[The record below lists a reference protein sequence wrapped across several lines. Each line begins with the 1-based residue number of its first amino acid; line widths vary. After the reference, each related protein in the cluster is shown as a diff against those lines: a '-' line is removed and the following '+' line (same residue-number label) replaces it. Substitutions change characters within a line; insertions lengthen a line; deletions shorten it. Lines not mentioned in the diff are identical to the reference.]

1 MKKTKKT
8 PVSETRIRDALRLM
22 KPYRGALLLSL
33 VFTLLQAGLAV
44 AAPLFFGKAV
54 DFIVGA
60 GQVGFDGVKRNLFLA
75 GALALLSALG
85 AAFAARENNRISNAL
100 VRDLRVRAFD
110 KLQVLPLK
118 YLDAVP
124 AGDTL
129 SKIVADVDQLSDGV
143 LLFLTQFFSGV
154 VTILGTLV
162 ILLTL
167 SPTVAAAVF
176 VLTPLSLFV
185 SRFIARRIKKYF
197 VSQSAERG
205 ALTAVAEETVTNLGT
220 VRAFGME
227 EERKRAFN
235 EKNEA
240 LGRVSLKAVFFSS
253 LTNPAT
259 RFVNALVYAAV
270 ALTGALSVLGG
281 TLSVGMLVSVLGY
294 ANQYTKPFNEISSV
308 LAELTGALASAGRVL
323 ALLKEA
329 EEAPDPVTGAPPEE
343 VRGEIE
349 LENVSFSYDPARPFI
364 EDLCLKVGEGK
375 TAALVGKTGCGKTTV
390 INLLMRFYEADG
402 GVIRLD
408 GVSTRAFPRRE
419 LRKKVGM
426 VLQETWLKRATVFEN
441 LAFGVPDATREE
453 VERAA
458 KITKADAFIKRL
470 PEGYDTLLGEDG
482 GALSAGEKQLLCITR
497 ALLTDPD
504 VLILD
509 EATSSL
515 DLVSEIRVQRAFA
528 RLMQGRTCIVVAHR
542 LSTVMH
548 ADVIAVMDDGKIVET
563 GTHAELLEKQG
574 AYARLW
580 EAMKA

>member
-1 MKKTKKT
+1 MKKTKN
-8 PVSETRIRDALRLM
+8 PVSETRFRDALRLM

-60 GQVGFDGVKRNLFLA
+60 GQVGFEGVRRHLLTA

-85 AAFAARENNRISNAL
+85 AAFAARENNRVANAL

-227 EERKRAFN
+227 EERKKAFN

-329 EEAPDPVTGAPPEE
+329 EEAPDPVTGAPEE

-349 LENVSFSYDPARPFI
+349 FDHVSFSYDPARPFI
-364 EDLCLKVGEGK
+364 EDLCLKVGEGQ
-375 TAALVGKTGCGKTTV
+375 TAALVGKTGCGKTTI
-390 INLLMRFYEADG
+390 INLLMRFYETQG
-402 GVIRLD
+402 GVITLD

-458 KITKADAFIKRL
+458 KLTKADAFIKRL

-542 LSTVMH
+542 LSTIMH
-548 ADVIAVMDDGKIVET
+548 ADVIAVMDEGRIVET
-563 GTHAELLEKQG
+563 GTHAGLLEKQG

-580 EAMKA
+580 EAMNA